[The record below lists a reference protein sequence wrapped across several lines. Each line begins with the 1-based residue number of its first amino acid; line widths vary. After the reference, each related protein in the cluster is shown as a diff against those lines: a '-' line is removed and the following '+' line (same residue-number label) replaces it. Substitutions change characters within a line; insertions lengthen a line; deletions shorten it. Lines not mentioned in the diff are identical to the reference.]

1 MTSPIDAIQ
10 HSGRIPRPPPPPG
23 EPGELTARTR
33 RANDLRARASW
44 RTVKNQLMI
53 GLMIAAVV
61 LVAIPLIAVLW
72 AVIERGAA
80 IAFRSFPDFF
90 TETIPVVSR
99 RPGPGMGPAILG
111 TLMVT
116 GGATLI
122 AVPLGILGAVYLH
135 EYGGNA
141 SFARLVRFMSTVMTG
156 VPSVV
161 MGLFVY
167 LIWTLSF
174 GYSAFGGA
182 LALACLM
189 LPVVIGATEQMLKL
203 VPPQLREAAYA
214 LGTTKSRTIM
224 TVVLPAALPGIVSGS
239 LLAIARAA
247 GETAPLL
254 FAVGAAT
261 AYNPDLFHEANTA
274 LSVQIFGNA
283 NSSFVP
289 AQDRA
294 WAAALTLVLLT
305 FVITLV
311 ARAFTARLALKR

>member
-1 MTSPIDAIQ
+1 MTATTLP
-10 HSGRIPRPPPPPG
+10 
-23 EPGELTARTR
+23 TATATTTSTAQ
-33 RANDLRARASW
+33 RALDLRAKPSW
-44 RTVKNQLMI
+44 RTAKNKLML
-53 GLMIAAVV
+53 GLMAAAA
-61 LVAIPLIAVLW
+61 LLIMIPLIATLW
-72 AVIERGAA
+72 AVIERGASV
-80 IAFRSFPDFF
+80 AFRSFPDFF
-90 TETIPVVSR
+90 THEIPVVSR

-111 TLMVT
+111 TLLVT

-122 AVPLGILGAVYLH
+122 AVPLGILGAIYLH
-135 EYGGNA
+135 EYGGNGK
-141 SFARLVRFMSTVMTG
+141 FARLVRFMSTVMTG

-167 LIWTLSF
+167 LTWTLNF

-189 LPVVIGATEQMLKL
+189 LPVVIGSTEQMLRL

-214 LGTTKSRTIM
+214 LGTTKSRTIL

-261 AYNPDLFHEANTA
+261 AYNPHLFDGANTA
-274 LSVQIFGNA
+274 LSVQIFANA
-283 NSSFVP
+283 NSSFIA

-305 FVITLV
+305 FVVTLI
-311 ARAFTARLALKR
+311 ARVFTARLALKR

>member
-1 MTSPIDAIQ
+1 MAPTVAVDERGGGIDE
-10 HSGRIPRPPPPPG
+10 RRPPPRG
-23 EPGELTARTR
+23 EAGI
-33 RANDLRARASW
+33 DLRARSSW
-44 RTVKNQLMI
+44 RTVKNRLML

-72 AVIERGAA
+72 AVIERGAL
-80 IAFRSFPDFF
+80 IAFQGFPAFF
-90 TETIPVVSR
+90 TDEIPVVSR
-99 RPGPGMGPAILG
+99 EPGPGMGPAILG
-111 TLMVT
+111 TLLVT

-141 SFARLVRFMSTVMTG
+141 PLARLVRFMSTVMTG

-167 LIWTLSF
+167 VVWTMTF

-189 LPVVIGATEQMLKL
+189 LPVVIGSTEQMLKL
-203 VPPQLREAAYA
+203 VPSQLREASYA
-214 LGTTKSRTIM
+214 LGATKSRTIL

-239 LLAIARAA
+239 LLAVARAA

-254 FAVGAAT
+254 FAVGAAY
-261 AYNPDLFHEANTA
+261 AYNPNLFHEANTA
-274 LSVQIFGNA
+274 LSVQIFSNA
-283 NSSFVP
+283 NTSFP
-289 AQDRA
+289 ASQERA

-305 FVITLV
+305 FVVTLV
-311 ARAFTARLALKR
+311 ARMFTARLALKR

>member
-1 MTSPIDAIQ
+1 MME
-10 HSGRIPRPPPPPG
+10 H
-23 EPGELTARTR
+23 
-33 RANDLRARASW
+33 DLRARPSW
-44 RTVKNQLMI
+44 RATKNR
-53 GLMIAAVV
+53 LMIALMAGAVV
-61 LVAIPLIAVLW
+61 AVAVPLIAVLW
-72 AVIERGAA
+72 SVISRG
-80 IAFRSFPDFF
+80 IGVAFEHFPDFF
-90 TETIPVVSR
+90 THTVPVVSR

-111 TLMVT
+111 TLLST

-135 EYGGNA
+135 EYGMGRP
-141 SFARLVRFMSTVMTG
+141 FAKLVRFMSTVMTG

-167 LIWTLSF
+167 LTWTLTF

-189 LPVVIGATEQMLKL
+189 LPVVIGSAEQMLKL
-203 VPPQLREAAYA
+203 VPAQLREAAYA
-214 LGTTKSRTIM
+214 LGTTKSRTIVS
-224 TVVLPAALPGIVSGS
+224 VVLPAALPGIVSGS
-239 LLAIARAA
+239 LLAVARAA

-261 AYNPDLFHEANTA
+261 AFNPHLFQDANTA

-283 NSSFVP
+283 NSSFAA

-294 WAAALTLVLLT
+294 WAAAFTLVALT
-305 FVITLV
+305 FVVTLL
-311 ARAFTARLALKR
+311 ARVLTARVALKR